1 MPSRALAA
9 SGLPTAA
16 PELSQGTEPPQ
27 TTPEAYGS
35 CPRGILIFPGAQI
48 LGEYALAI
56 CSPSRGQSSVRV
68 IHPLAFRSKFMP
80 DEERGIRRGRCAGIG
95 GIGLRGGKYC

>member
-16 PELSQGTEPPQ
+16 PELSQATEPPQ

-35 CPRGILIFPGAQI
+35 CHRGIPIFPGAQI
-48 LGEYALAI
+48 LGEYAPRDLLTEPGSI
-56 CSPSRGQSSVRV
+56 PSPRGSPPGVPEQVHAR
-68 IHPLAFRSKFMP
+68 
-80 DEERGIRRGRCAGIG
+80 
-95 GIGLRGGKYC
+95 